1 MDGVGSAASV
11 IDLTDKVT
19 SLCFQYFNEVKNARS
34 EIERLLRELDSLKI
48 VLKSAQQLLQCPN
61 GTRLQTSQR
70 LCTELDGCFS
80 QLTELQTALAKKL
93 HARPTHR
100 RMSLFSIH
108 ALKWP
113 FESKDVNGFIATLK
127 LYRDMISAALTIDQ
141 TYVAAFYLGFP
152 QADTVYRV
160 QVLDI
165 SQTLVLSKLP
175 IAKDAAFDSHAD
187 EHDARCHPKTRVAI
201 RQEIIRW
208 IEDPQ
213 GRCIFWLNGMAG
225 TGKSTISRTV
235 AQSFADTG
243 DLGAS
248 FFFKRGER
256 DRSSA
261 ALLFTTIAA
270 ELVAKVPALATDVGA
285 AIDANHEITGKP
297 LKQQFEK
304 LILEPLGN
312 LKNDPDNIKNVVIVI
327 DALDEC
333 ERDNDVKLVIH
344 LLSLAKTV
352 SSVRFRAFVTSRPEL
367 PIRLGF
373 NDIRG
378 KYQDLV
384 LHEIPRPVIEDDITV
399 FLNDKLGKIRHDHNS
414 LCHKEYRLPPD
425 WPGSSIVRDLVK
437 MAVPLFILA
446 ATVCRFIEDQA
457 WSDPA
462 EQLKKVLRYRPGT
475 RQSEIN
481 KLDET
486 YRPVLDQLVVGR
498 SEAAKTALVE
508 GFRSVVGSI
517 VLLVEPLSTSSL
529 AHLLDIP
536 GPTIDGKLASLHSVL
551 SVPASAESPVRMF
564 HLSFRDFL
572 VDPDERESNPFW
584 IDKTAT
590 HGKIATRC
598 IELMSSFENL
608 RKDLCDM
615 KMPGTARA
623 DIEPTIIKSSLPA
636 HVQYAC
642 LYWVY
647 HLEQSNARITDKHQA
662 YLFLKRHF
670 LHWLEALSLLGKISE
685 SIAIINSL
693 QALIYVSC
701 AKAKLINAC

>member
-1 MDGVGSAASV
+1 
-11 IDLTDKVT
+11 
-19 SLCFQYFNEVKNARS
+19 
-34 EIERLLRELDSLKI
+34 
-48 VLKSAQQLLQCPN
+48 
-61 GTRLQTSQR
+61 
-70 LCTELDGCFS
+70 
-80 QLTELQTALAKKL
+80 
-93 HARPTHR
+93 
-100 RMSLFSIH
+100 
-108 ALKWP
+108 
-113 FESKDVNGFIATLK
+113 
-127 LYRDMISAALTIDQ
+127 
-141 TYVAAFYLGFP
+141 
-152 QADTVYRV
+152 
-160 QVLDI
+160 
-165 SQTLVLSKLP
+165 
-175 IAKDAAFDSHAD
+175 
-187 EHDARCHPKTRVAI
+187 
-201 RQEIIRW
+201 
-208 IEDPQ
+208 
-213 GRCIFWLNGMAG
+213 MAG

-235 AQSFADTG
+235 AQSFADKG
-243 DLGAS
+243 SLGAS

-270 ELVAKVPALATDVGA
+270 QLVAKVPALATDVGA
-285 AIDANHEITGKP
+285 AIGADRFITDKP
-297 LKQQFEK
+297 LKEQFEK

-312 LKNDPDNIKNVVIVI
+312 LKNDPGNIKKIVIVI

-333 ERDNDVKLVIH
+333 ERDNDIKLVIH
-344 LLSLAKTV
+344 LLSQAKTV
-352 SSVRFRAFVTSRPEL
+352 SSVRFRAFVTSRPEW

-399 FLNDKLGKIRHDHNS
+399 FLDDKLRKIRHDHNG
-414 LCHKEYRLPPD
+414 LCHDGRQLPPD
-425 WPGSSIVRDLVK
+425 WPGSSIVQDLVK
-437 MAVPLFILA
+437 MAVPLFIFA
-446 ATVCRFIEDQA
+446 ATVCRLIEDQA

-462 EQLKKVLRYRPGT
+462 GQLRKVLLYRPGT
-475 RQSEIN
+475 QRSEIN
-481 KLDET
+481 KLDAT

-498 SEAAKTALVE
+498 SEAAKRLLVE
-508 GFRSVVGSI
+508 EFRSVVGSI

-536 GPTIDGKLASLHSVL
+536 RSTIDGKLASLHSVF

-584 IDKTAT
+584 IDETAT

-598 IELMSSFENL
+598 IELMSSFGNL
-608 RKDLCDM
+608 RKDLCDL

-623 DIEPTIIKSSLPA
+623 DIEPTVIESSLPA

-647 HLEQSNARITDKHQA
+647 HLEQSNAQIMDTHQA
-662 YLFLKRHF
+662 YLFLKRHL

-685 SIAIINSL
+685 SIAMISSL
-693 QALIYVSC
+693 QALICVSC